1 MLYFV
6 RTPLWLQKL
15 FPNRIW
21 QMNKV
26 EKKIYLSFD
35 DGPHPLHTPFVLDT
49 LKKYNAKATFF
60 CIGNNVGLYP
70 EIFKRIIE
78 EGHAIG
84 NHTQRHLNG
93 QKTGDETYI
102 KDIQEASKYIDSNLF
117 RPPYGRI
124 TSFQAKIL
132 TTLNRPYKIIMWTVL
147 SGDFDQSISQQRCL
161 ENVLFKTTNGSI
173 VVFHDSEK
181 AAEKMKA
188 TLPAVLKNFSEKGFS
203 FEKITEDSF

>member
-21 QMNKV
+21 QMNKD

-84 NHTQRHLNG
+84 NHTQQHLNG
-93 QKTGDETYI
+93 KKTDDETYI

-117 RPPYGRI
+117 RPPYGHI
-124 TSFQAKIL
+124 TSFQAKII

-203 FEKITEDSF
+203 FEKITEDSL

>member
-84 NHTQRHLNG
+84 NHTQQHLNG
-93 QKTGDETYI
+93 KKTDDETYI

-117 RPPYGRI
+117 RPPYGHI
-124 TSFQAKIL
+124 TSFQAKII

-188 TLPAVLKNFSEKGFS
+188 TLPAVLKNFSEKRFS
-203 FEKITEDSF
+203 FEKITEDSL

>member
-49 LKKYNAKATFF
+49 LKKYKAKATFF

-84 NHTQRHLNG
+84 NHTQQHLNG
-93 QKTGDETYI
+93 KKTDDETYI

-117 RPPYGRI
+117 RPPYGHI
-124 TSFQAKIL
+124 TSFQAKII

-188 TLPAVLKNFSEKGFS
+188 TLPAVLKNFSEKRFS
-203 FEKITEDSF
+203 FEKITEDSL

>member
-49 LKKYNAKATFF
+49 LKKYKAKATFF

-93 QKTGDETYI
+93 KKTDDETYI

-117 RPPYGRI
+117 RPPYGHI
-124 TSFQAKIL
+124 TSFQAKII

-203 FEKITEDSF
+203 FEKITEDSL